1 MQYVSSGYLWDQK
14 AKPGA
19 RGLRTP
25 LATPLLPTSEKE
37 GRQTCQPR
45 VAALGRLSLNFEGEI
60 LGFLNPLFSHPSERS
75 LNSSF
80 TRSSEVEDGTCFSPS
95 CPGKQKNRLWL
106 LTLSTERASPVRR
119 QCPCLRTQPS
129 LLGSDG
135 PCPSPNSLC

>member
-1 MQYVSSGYLWDQK
+1 MFHLGASGTRKSSQEPE
-14 AKPGA
+14 ASEQ
-19 RGLRTP
+19 TP
-25 LATPLLPTSEKE
+25 LATALLPTSEE

-106 LTLSTERASPVRR
+106 LTLSAERASRVRR

-129 LLGSDG
+129 LLGSEG
-135 PCPSPNSLC
+135 PSPNSLC